1 MKSVIDL
8 LLHTVRFEN
17 WHRAIV
23 MVHSIPGASGNL
35 PYHFDH
41 SFRSRAIIAN
51 DFVDF
56 LSEKIAHRSPDQIR
70 LPKETARS
78 RFLTNELL
86 DLVPLIEKK
95 TQIPHKIPCPLTFAY
110 GADNDSDAVGNF

>member
-1 MKSVIDL
+1 MI
-8 LLHTVRFEN
+8 
-17 WHRAIV
+17 
-23 MVHSIPGASGNL
+23 HSIPGASGNL
-35 PYHFDH
+35 TDHFDH
-41 SFRSRAIIAN
+41 SFCCRAVIAN

-70 LPKETARS
+70 LLKETAGG

-86 DLVPLIEKK
+86 DQGPLIEKK
-95 TQIPHKIPCPLTFAY
+95 PQVPHEIPRPLTFAY